1 MINSVNTIK
10 GGNMMKD
17 EKWTKIYSI
26 LSGIVFPLLLLL
38 YSLRHIC
45 YGVEWWDTAYNYGNF
60 RFLEQMDSMWM
71 FSTYLANI
79 TGSFLTKLP
88 LGDRMLGMNLYT
100 GLLVSILSVA
110 AYFFF
115 VKKVK
120 LPTGIVFAGEVIA
133 IGLCW
138 CPTALLYNYLTYLFL
153 FAGMCCLY
161 LALAEEKPR
170 LLVVAGIFLGI
181 NVFVRFPNLAQMAFI
196 VVVWVYALI
205 VKKPVIKVLKETGLC
220 ILGYVLGA
228 GSIFLWIGAQ
238 YGFSDYVNAVKRL
251 FAMTS
256 YATDYTI
263 YSMVVSQLQNFWQNL
278 LWLGKMLPFA
288 ALGILGFMVLPGK
301 LEKLKKAGYL
311 FCILPVFYWLMNQNM
326 FNFKYSTKLSVF
338 QWAVML
344 LSFMMITGTVLIFSK
359 TEARLKLLCGM
370 SMLVIVV
377 TPLGSNNHLYSSIN
391 NLFFA
396 APAALYALWICLK
409 RLPKEIAV
417 WHGKAKLNMFPVKG
431 MAGMILAMLFI
442 QSLGFGFTYVFS
454 ESDGGVNLNTPIK
467 GNPVLSGMYTSA
479 DRAAVLEELYGYL
492 EEEKLRD
499 REIILYGNI
508 PALSYYLDM
517 PFAISSWPDLPSYTL
532 EVMKADMQK
541 VEEKMEQ
548 GEKPPVVLLEQES
561 GKLISENEEVLF
573 DREEKDEPG
582 RAAWEKVTLL
592 SDFINRYEYEK
603 VFEND
608 KFVLYTAE

>member
-1 MINSVNTIK
+1 MIND
-10 GGNMMKD
+10 G
-17 EKWTKIYSI
+17 KWKRVYRIFSA
-26 LSGIVFPLLLLL
+26 LVFPLILFL

-45 YGVEWWDTAYNYGNF
+45 YGVEWWDTGYNYGNF

-71 FSTYLANI
+71 FSTYLANVA
-79 TGSFLTKLP
+79 GSFLTKLP
-88 LGDRMLGMNLYT
+88 FGDTMLGMNVYT
-100 GLLVSILSVA
+100 GLIVSVLSVS

-115 VKKVK
+115 VKKGK
-120 LPTGIVFAGEVIA
+120 LPAGIVFLGEVIA

-138 CPTALLYNYLTYLFL
+138 CPTALLYNYLTYLLL

-161 LALAEEKPR
+161 LALTEEKSW
-170 LLVVAGIFLGI
+170 LFTAAGIFLGI

-196 VVVWVYALI
+196 VTVWVYALI
-205 VKKPVIKVLKETGLC
+205 TKKPVKKVLKETGLC

-228 GSIFLWIGAQ
+228 GGVFLWICIR
-238 YGFSDYVNAVKRL
+238 YGLADYVNAVQRL

-311 FCILPVFYWLMNQNM
+311 LCILPVFYWLMNQNM

-344 LSFMMITGTVLIFSK
+344 LSFMMITGVVLFFSK
-359 TEARLKLLCGM
+359 TEARIKLLCGM
-370 SMLVIVV
+370 SMLVIVI

-396 APAALYALWICLK
+396 APVALYALWLCLR
-409 RLPKEIAV
+409 RLPGEIACL
-417 WHGKAKLNMFPVKG
+417 HGKIRLSMFPVKG
-431 MAGMILAMLFI
+431 MAGMILAMLLV
-442 QSLGFGFTYVFS
+442 QSVGFGFGYVFS
-454 ESDGGVNLNTPIK
+454 ESNGGEDLHTPVK

-479 DRAAVLEELYGYL
+479 DRAAVLEELYTCL
-492 EEEKLRD
+492 EEEQLRD
-499 REIILYGNI
+499 RKIILYGNI

-517 PFAISSWPDLPSYTL
+517 PFAISPWPDLPSYTY
-532 EVMKADMQK
+532 EVMETDMRKA
-541 VEEKMEQ
+541 EEVMGQ
-548 GEKPPVVLLEQES
+548 GEKAPVVLLERES
-561 GKLISENEEVLF
+561 ESLIAQIKDGLPKKEESLPYEEV
-573 DREEKDEPG
+573 DK
-582 RAAWEKVTLL
+582 KMILL
-592 SDFINRYEYEK
+592 SDFMERYGYEK
-603 VFEND
+603 IFEND
-608 KFVLYTAE
+608 KFVLYAAE